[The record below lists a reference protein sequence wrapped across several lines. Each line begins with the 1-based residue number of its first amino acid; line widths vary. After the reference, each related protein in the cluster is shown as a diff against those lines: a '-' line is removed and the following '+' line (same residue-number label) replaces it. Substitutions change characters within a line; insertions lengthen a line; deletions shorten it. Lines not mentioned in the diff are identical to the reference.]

1 VRIMKK
7 ENGLSEIVGSLL
19 LVALVIIG
27 IGIVSVVM
35 FSTPPPQSKEKAVLS
50 ASSMQCDE
58 NSFVVIVRHEGG
70 DTLNPQNLK
79 FYLTTKYYN
88 EGFMNRF
95 PVRATYF
102 IPAET
107 YSGWGKL
114 EICAKDPAKAIK
126 SEKFKYTASTKTMVN
141 GDVIIIWY
149 VMEEE
154 SEN

>member
-1 VRIMKK
+1 MRIMKT
-7 ENGLSEIVGSLL
+7 ESGLSEIVGALL

-50 ASSMQCDE
+50 SSSMQCDE
-58 NSFVVIVRHEGG
+58 NTFVILVRHEGG

-79 FYLTTKYYN
+79 FYLTTKYYTN
-88 EGFMNRF
+88 SFMNRF

-102 IPAET
+102 VPAET
-107 YSGWGKL
+107 YSSWGKS
-114 EICAKDPAKAIK
+114 EICAADVDQVIK
-126 SEKFKYTASTKTMVN
+126 SNEYKYTASSKSMVN
-141 GDVIIIWY
+141 GDVIVIWY
-149 VMEEE
+149 QMDET